1 MARHRRYCGPPDPI
15 CSQRPASRSTSAQ
28 DLHQG
33 ICEPRQRLSFP
44 SGTLPGRS
52 CSLWRR
58 VRLRRFWASPASPA
72 VRIAW
77 KGPGS
82 GGIDPTDDGD
92 TRVAARARHK
102 AGLSLAPRN
111 PPSRSE
117 TRWSERQDLNLRPPV
132 PQTDAL
138 PGCATLR
145 LGGAGRLR
153 PAAPR
158 RYGMRNTR
166 YRNAPDYSGAEWL
179 GQSRIG
185 SFAGVGDSITQKVSH
200 CEKFPAQGS
209 QPHDLVIGEADIC
222 GLSGALA
229 QGCLCDPCGR

>member
-145 LGGAGRLR
+145 RRGRTIERPVDAGNAAMGGAVIAGSAHQR
-153 PAAPR
+153 
-158 RYGMRNTR
+158 
-166 YRNAPDYSGAEWL
+166 SGAPSSSS
-179 GQSRIG
+179 GRTADRRSVRRAIKRVRSR
-185 SFAGVGDSITQKVSH
+185 SSAV
-200 CEKFPAQGS
+200 
-209 QPHDLVIGEADIC
+209 
-222 GLSGALA
+222 
-229 QGCLCDPCGR
+229 RW